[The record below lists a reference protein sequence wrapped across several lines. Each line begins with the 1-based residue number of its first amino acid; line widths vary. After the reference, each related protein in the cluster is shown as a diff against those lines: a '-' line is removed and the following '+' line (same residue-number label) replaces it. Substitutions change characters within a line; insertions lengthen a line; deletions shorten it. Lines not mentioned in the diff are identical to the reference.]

1 MSSRSSGKKP
11 SSIQNAKKLISK
23 ELAKREK
30 NCNHKV
36 IYEYKRPY
44 INPYDKYDNVD
55 LFKQENP
62 FDTEKNCKILIDDG
76 KLKTDKHSQYFK
88 DIYTKARCRTANGVW
103 NKKTV
108 NRNNT
113 YDMGN
118 CWFDKDDAE
127 CGELLEDSKFLREE
141 NIPRDEIKKA
151 QQICNSNDKC
161 NLKRLAINKIDCVV
175 KSKFIKEKE
184 HISDNKSASS
194 NIKSQSSSRKSIS
207 DKIDFNNMETSLYNL
222 YNSKDAPETLK
233 LIGTGNRCVEG
244 YTEEDEEIHD
254 DILDDIVI
262 QNSNTQQQGPIIAQL
277 DATRNITS
285 MRKYISFNYT
295 NYLRHIYFLILNT
308 YPNISNPSNVKLLS
322 LYINFD
328 SNASITDMLNKFK
341 NALDEYIKKFKT
353 NYFMSRTN
361 FDRIDKYAGALY
373 DKYFTA
379 YFYNPDT
386 FTKEALDNYDYFQK
400 LFIEYFIKTLD
411 PNNKTDAA
419 IIKYYMGDEY
429 SDKRFDFFKKNYN
442 RLYYQLKNLYLRLEK
457 YPSEFDIID
466 NKIGLLDVDIEN
478 LYLSYFKNY
487 ITHEFA
493 MEKERNYQIHQ
504 KFVRYSISV
513 ANPRQENF
521 KLLFNKHSN
530 YIPETSDITALE
542 EFIEEYDSLY
552 ATRNATLEEYF
563 YVYNKYF
570 PDYFTLEE
578 LSFYNNFIKNKITNL
593 DPNNIVNYNELAK
606 YIDDKSKLK
615 DFKRIY
621 NLIEKDETSNYD
633 NQMKRL
639 YKKYFTRYFEDKE
652 LRSSSSSKSSYV
664 SANSSNRPLLSSSL
678 SSPHTEYVSPKI
690 IIPKNPKLPTVPQSI
705 INNICKTI
713 YKNDLDKRGVL
724 IWHSTGSGKTCTA
737 TSIMDG
743 FWGTDK
749 KIIYCSSVEAIS
761 SNPPIN
767 FYKCATDLFPQ
778 FAGKTLNETEKMFK
792 NVLFL
797 TFAKLANRIEKNQI
811 KLDDCILIIDEVH
824 NLFRPLITQRKHH
837 QYLEKLLLSGSTKFP
852 NLKVFILTATLG
864 DNPSEIFKL
873 LNIVRDTQTSEF
885 LETDLKDVD
894 EFKKK
899 IRGLVSY
906 FDMSND
912 TSKFPVVIDQ
922 EPKFI
927 DMSKRQFNEYIT
939 KYKEVKD
946 TAKDFDK
953 LSKLNSLNKYWAAAR
968 RYSNTLYNLE
978 KGMKLRDFSA
988 KLEELLLEVEKYQ
1001 NEKQYIYSAFYEN
1014 KGYGGHGILAVSK
1027 QLEDKGYSRLS
1038 PTEAIKI
1045 LNNPNREM
1053 EDKKPRYILAV
1064 STQLGVNK
1072 GDDLDKMRALYNAS
1086 FNKNGEYVQ
1095 LFLASQNYNEGI
1107 DLKAVRHIHIFE
1119 PLITW
1124 ASDKQT
1130 IGRAARL
1137 CSHADLDK
1145 GDWNVRIHRY
1155 MSNFPTNKIDHV
1167 NIDTRNE
1174 ILAAIA
1180 ELEAEEVKLKS
1191 GLKKYTD
1198 DNKNIS
1204 KEITK
1209 YNKVN
1214 KDVSDLEDK
1223 FSINKTLI
1231 DNIKERI
1238 EKNKEELKLQKAQ
1251 LKKYPD
1257 ELAPKGRANKT
1268 IDASDIKNIDKFI
1281 FENSKSKMQHILSLY
1296 QAMKESA
1303 IDCQVLKKFH
1313 SSGNQEISCHKY

>member
-1 MSSRSSGKKP
+1 MSSSSSGKK
-11 SSIQNAKKLISK
+11 SSSMQNAKKLISK

-30 NCNHKV
+30 RCNRKV
-36 IYEYKRPY
+36 VYEYKRPDED
-44 INPYDKYDNVD
+44 PYDKYDNLD

-62 FDTEKNCKILIDDG
+62 FDTNKSCKVLIDTG
-76 KLKTDKHSQYFK
+76 KIKTDKNSQYFK
-88 DIYTKARCRTANGVW
+88 DVYTKARCRTVRGVW
-103 NKKTV
+103 DKKTV

-118 CWFDKDDAE
+118 CWVDKDDAE
-127 CGELLEDSKFLREE
+127 CGELLKDSKFLRDEDLS
-141 NIPRDEIKKA
+141 RDEIKNA
-151 QQICNSNDKC
+151 QKTCNSNDKC
-161 NLKRLAINKIDCVV
+161 DLKRIGSDRIDCVV
-175 KSKFIKEKE
+175 KSKFTKEF
-184 HISDNKSASS
+184 SDSKASDKS
-194 NIKSQSSSRKSIS
+194 SQSQQSSRKSIS
-207 DKIDFNNMETSLYNL
+207 GKIDFNNMETSLYNL
-222 YNSKDAPETLK
+222 YNSKDAPETLR

-244 YTEEDEEIHD
+244 YTEEAEEIHD
-254 DILDDIVI
+254 DITDDAII
-262 QNSNTQQQGPIIAQL
+262 ETTNKEDSPIIAQL
-277 DATRNITS
+277 EATRTVTS
-285 MRKYISFNYT
+285 MRKYVVFNYT
-295 NYLRHIYFLILNT
+295 NYLRHIYFLIINT
-308 YPNISNPSNVKLLS
+308 YPDISNQSNVKLLS
-322 LYINFD
+322 LYINPD
-328 SNASITDMLNKFK
+328 PNASMTVILIKFK

-353 NYFMSRTN
+353 NYSMSRSN
-361 FDRIDKYAGALY
+361 FDRVDKYAGALY
-373 DKYFTA
+373 DKFFTS

-386 FTKEALDNYDYFQK
+386 YTKEALDNYDYFQK
-400 LFIEYFIKTLD
+400 LFVEYFIKLLD
-411 PNNKTDAA
+411 PNVKSDAA

-429 SDKRFDFFKKNYN
+429 SDKRFDFFKKSYN
-442 RLYYQLKNLYLRLEK
+442 QLYNQLKKQYQEQRTYLTNMDILDKIRLLK
-457 YPSEFDIID
+457 F
-466 NKIGLLDVDIEN
+466 DIEN

-487 ITHEFA
+487 FTHEFS
-493 MEKERNYQIHQ
+493 MEKERNRQIHQ
-504 KFVRYSISV
+504 KCIRYSISLTD
-513 ANPRQENF
+513 PRSEDF
-521 KLLFNKHSN
+521 KLLFAKHAN
-530 YIPETSDITALE
+530 YVPRTSDMTALE
-542 EFIEEYDSLY
+542 EFIEEYDELY
-552 ATRNATLEEYF
+552 EKRDTDILKYF
-563 YVYNKYF
+563 YVYGKFF
-570 PDYFTLEE
+570 PDYFTSEE
-578 LSFYNNFIKNKITNL
+578 LSFYNNFIKSRITNL
-593 DPNNIVNYNELAK
+593 DPNNAADYSDLDK
-606 YIDDKSKLK
+606 YIDDKSKLSE
-615 DFKRIY
+615 FKRLY
-621 NLIEKDETSNYD
+621 NLIDKDATTNYD
-633 NQMKRL
+633 NQMRQL
-639 YKKYFTRYFEDKE
+639 YKKYFSQYFEDKE
-652 LRSSSSSKSSYV
+652 LRSSSSSSSKSSKSSYG
-664 SANSSNRPLLSSSL
+664 PLLSSSISSRPEY
-678 SSPHTEYVSPKI
+678 SSPEVI
-690 IIPKNPKLPTVPQSI
+690 VAKNPKLPTVPQSI

-713 YKNDLDKRGVL
+713 HNNNLDKRGML

-743 FWGTDK
+743 FWGTNK

-767 FYKCATDLFPQ
+767 FYKCATDLFPR
-778 FAGKTLNETEKMFK
+778 FAGKSLNETEKMFK

-797 TFAKLANRIEKNQI
+797 TFAKLANRIEKKQI

-824 NLFRPLITQRKHH
+824 NLFRPLVTQRKQH
-837 QYLEKLLLSGSTKFP
+837 QYLEKLLLSGPTQFP
-852 NLKVFILTATLG
+852 NMKVFILTATLG

-873 LNIVRDTQTSEF
+873 LNIVRDTQTSQF
-885 LETDLKDVD
+885 LETDLKEVD
-894 EFKKK
+894 QFKKK

-912 TSKFPVVIDQ
+912 TSKFPVVVYE

-927 DMSKRQFNEYIT
+927 DMSKKQFDEYIK

-1038 PTEAIKI
+1038 PTEALKI
-1045 LNNPNREM
+1045 LNNPNRET

-1072 GDDLDKMRALYNAS
+1072 GADLDKMRALFNAP

-1155 MSNFPTNKIDHV
+1155 MSNFPTNKVDPE
-1167 NIDTRNE
+1167 NAATRNGV
-1174 ILAAIA
+1174 LAAIT
-1180 ELEAEEVKLKS
+1180 ELEAEWVKLKT
-1191 GLKKYTD
+1191 GLKKYTAD
-1198 DNKNIS
+1198 SKNIS

-1209 YNKVN
+1209 DKKAK

-1223 FSINKTLI
+1223 LSINKTVI

-1238 EKNKEELKLQKAQ
+1238 EKNKEEIKQQKAE

-1257 ELAPKGRANKT
+1257 ELASKGKGRAKKT
-1268 IDASDIKNIDKFI
+1268 VDATGIENIDKFI
-1281 FENSKSKMQHILSLY
+1281 FENAKSKMQHILSLY
-1296 QAMKESA
+1296 QAMKEAA

-1313 SSGNQEISCHKY
+1313 SSGNQEITCHKY

>member
-1 MSSRSSGKKP
+1 MSSSSSGKK
-11 SSIQNAKKLISK
+11 SSSMQNAKKLISK

-30 NCNHKV
+30 RCNNKI
-36 IYEYKRPY
+36 IYEYKRPDVD
-44 INPYDKYDNVD
+44 PYDKYDNLD

-62 FDTEKNCKILIDDG
+62 FDTEKSCKVLIDNG
-76 KLKTDKHSQYFK
+76 KIKTDKNSQYFK
-88 DIYTKARCRTANGVW
+88 DIYTKARCRTAKGVW

-118 CWFDKDDAE
+118 CWVDRDDAE
-127 CGELLEDSKFLREE
+127 CGELLQNSKFLRDE
-141 NIPRDEIKKA
+141 NLSRDEIKKA
-151 QQICNSNDKC
+151 QKTCNSNDKC
-161 NLKRLAINKIDCVV
+161 DLKRIGTNKIDCVV
-175 KSKFIKEKE
+175 KSKFAREFSE
-184 HISDNKSASS
+184 SVTS
-194 NIKSQSSSRKSIS
+194 NQPSRTSSRKSIS
-207 DKIDFNNMETSLYNL
+207 GKIDFNNMENSLYDL

-244 YTEEDEEIHD
+244 YTEEAEEIHD
-254 DILDDIVI
+254 DIRDEFII
-262 QNSNTQQQGPIIAQL
+262 ENPNKEEEKPIIAKL
-277 DATRNITS
+277 EATRTLTS
-285 MRKYISFNYT
+285 MRKYMVFNYT
-295 NYLRHIYFLILNT
+295 NYLRHIYFLIVNT
-308 YPNISNPSNVKLLS
+308 YPDISNKSNVKLLS
-322 LYINFD
+322 LYINPDQTD
-328 SNASITDMLNKFK
+328 SLTVVLIKFK
-341 NALDEYIKKFKT
+341 NALDEYIQKFKT
-353 NYFMSRTN
+353 NYFMSRNN

-379 YFYNPDT
+379 YFYNPNT

-400 LFIEYFIKTLD
+400 LFVEYFIKLLD
-411 PNNKTDAA
+411 PNVSTDAV
-419 IIKYYMGDEY
+419 IIKYYMGDLAA
-429 SDKRFDFFKKNYN
+429 SRFDFFKKSYN
-442 RLYYQLKNLYLRLEK
+442 RLFNIIKQKYDDLKKNPYDEAIIEK
-457 YPSEFDIID
+457 IKEIKF
-466 NKIGLLDVDIEN
+466 DIEN
-478 LYLSYFKNY
+478 LYLRDFKNY
-487 ITHEFA
+487 FTDEFA
-493 MEKERNYQIHQ
+493 MEKERNRQIHQ
-504 KFVRYSISV
+504 KFVRFSISM
-513 ANPRQENF
+513 ANPREENF
-521 KLLFNKHSN
+521 KLLFAKHSN
-530 YIPETSDITALE
+530 YVPTTSSMSGIE
-542 EFIEEYDSLY
+542 EFTQEYDELY
-552 ATRNATLEEYF
+552 TKRNTTLEEYF

-570 PDYFTLEE
+570 PDYFTIEE
-578 LSFYNNFIKNKITNL
+578 LSFYNNFVKNKITNL
-593 DPNNIVNYNELAK
+593 DPNNIVDYNDLAK
-606 YIDDKSKLK
+606 YIDDKSKLR

-621 NLIEKDETSNYD
+621 NLIDKDETSNYD

-639 YKKYFTRYFEDKE
+639 YKKFFPRYFEDRE
-652 LRSSSSSKSSYV
+652 LRSSSSTKSSYV
-664 SANSSNRPLLSSSL
+664 SAVGTSYEPLLSSSQSSSSSRPEY
-678 SSPHTEYVSPKI
+678 SSPEVI
-690 IIPKNPKLPTVPQSI
+690 VPKNPKLPTVPQSI

-713 YKNDLDKRGVL
+713 HNNNLDKRGML

-743 FWGTDK
+743 FWGTSK

-767 FYKCATDLFPQ
+767 FYKCASDLFPR
-778 FAGKTLNETEKMFK
+778 FAGKSLKDVEKMFK

-797 TFAKLANRIEKNQI
+797 TFAKLANRIEKKQI

-824 NLFRPLITQRKHH
+824 NLFRPLVTQRKHH
-837 QYLEKLLLSGSTKFP
+837 QYLEKLLLSGSTQFP

-873 LNIVRDTQTSEF
+873 LNIVRDSQTTEF

-894 EFKKK
+894 QFKKK
-899 IRGLVSY
+899 IRGLLSY

-912 TSKFPVVIDQ
+912 TSKFPVVIYQ

-927 DMSKRQFNEYIT
+927 DMSKKQFEEYIV
-939 KYKEVKD
+939 KYNEVKES
-946 TAKDFDK
+946 AKDFDK

-1014 KGYGGHGILAVSK
+1014 RGYGGHGILAVSK
-1027 QLEDKGYSRLS
+1027 QLEEKGYSRLS
-1038 PTEAIKI
+1038 PAEAIKI
-1045 LNNPNREM
+1045 LNNPNRET

-1155 MSNFPTNKIDHV
+1155 MSNFPTNKVDPE
-1167 NIDTRNE
+1167 NMATRNGV
-1174 ILAAIA
+1174 LTAIA
-1180 ELEAEEVKLKS
+1180 ELEAEGVKLKS
-1191 GLKKYTD
+1191 GLKKYTA

-1209 YNKVN
+1209 DKKAK
-1214 KDVSDLEDK
+1214 KDVSGLEDK
-1223 FSINKTLI
+1223 LSINKTLI

-1238 EKNKEELKLQKAQ
+1238 DKNKEELKLQKVE

-1257 ELAPKGRANKT
+1257 ELAPPKGRGRAKKT
-1268 IDASDIKNIDKFI
+1268 LDATGVENIDKFI
-1281 FENSKSKMQHILSLY
+1281 YENAKTKMQHILSLY
-1296 QAMKESA
+1296 QAMKEAA
-1303 IDCQVLKKFH
+1303 IDCQVLKNFH
-1313 SSGNQEISCHKY
+1313 SSGNQDISCHKY